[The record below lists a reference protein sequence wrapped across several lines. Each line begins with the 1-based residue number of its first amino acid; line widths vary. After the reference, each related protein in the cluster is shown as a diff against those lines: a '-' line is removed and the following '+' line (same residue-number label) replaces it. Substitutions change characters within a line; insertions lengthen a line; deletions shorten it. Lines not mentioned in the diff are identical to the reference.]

1 VNDKEPIDFGPKQG
15 IPVCP
20 LHDKRDAEFSQ
31 IKGDTHAAAQR
42 SLAALVVSSMGL
54 AVVLALL
61 FLHFFP
67 NAPMGISLIP

>member
-1 VNDKEPIDFGPKQG
+1 MNDKTPINYGPSQG
-15 IPVCP
+15 IQVCP
-20 LHDKRDAEFSQ
+20 LHDKRDVEFSQ
-31 IKGDTHAAAQR
+31 IRGDTHAAAQR

-67 NAPMGISLIP
+67 TIPAGISLIP